1 MFDPTGSERKEAMS
15 ESALFVGFSA
25 PVRGREQQAVGVFGE
40 AMALYAQLQSD
51 GMIESYEPI
60 FLEPHGGDLGGFF
73 LLRGDDDKL
82 GQVRMS
88 DDFERLNIRASLVVE
103 DFGVIGAIT
112 GAGVE
117 RQMTLYQAQLQDL
130 ASPAPA
136 AA

>member
-1 MFDPTGSERKEAMS
+1 
-15 ESALFVGFSA
+15 
-25 PVRGREQQAVGVFGE
+25 
-40 AMALYAQLQSD
+40 
-51 GMIESYEPI
+51 MIESYEPI